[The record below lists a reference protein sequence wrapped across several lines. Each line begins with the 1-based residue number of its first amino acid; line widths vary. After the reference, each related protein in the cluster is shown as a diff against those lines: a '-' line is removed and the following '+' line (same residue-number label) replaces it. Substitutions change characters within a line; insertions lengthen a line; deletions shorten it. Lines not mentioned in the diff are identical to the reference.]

1 MEFIFEEWYNIKL
14 VTKKIPPGEDSGY
27 TTMQYL
33 LSWVQKLNV
42 YTHPLFQIEKNRSP
56 KQTSYSTFTDR
67 RTTDCFDRKQNFLRR
82 ICWLREKINSIGAT
96 NFDGQKFKWI
106 TNEFEQIFPTDTKHY
121 FFLGSAAACP
131 WASGFDQPNL
141 IIKINCHC
149 HCS

>member
-1 MEFIFEEWYNIKL
+1 MIQHQVGNKKNPTRRGFRIYYNAIFTQL
-14 VTKKIPPGEDSGY
+14 SSKIEC
-27 TTMQYL
+27 L
-33 LSWVQKLNV
+33 
-42 YTHPLFQIEKNRSP
+42 HPLFQIEKNRSP

-67 RTTDCFDRKQNFLRR
+67 RTTDCFDQKQNILR

-96 NFDGQKFKWI
+96 KFDGQKFKWI